1 MGEKYYVEMKNVT
14 KSFGGVH
21 ALKHVDFKIASG
33 KVNVLIGENGA
44 GKSTLMKILAGA
56 YREDEGQILIDGK
69 ETKILNSQDALD
81 KGIVMVYQ
89 ELNLVPG
96 MTVMDNLYLG
106 VEKARG
112 GFLDKKEARLAT
124 QELIDMYNLG
134 ISADDLI
141 EDLNVGKQQM
151 IEIIKAVSKDAK
163 VIVMDEPTSSLS
175 QKECEELF
183 DMIRTLTQDGVGI
196 VYISHRM
203 EEIFRL
209 GDYITVM
216 RDGEFIGEWK
226 VKDIDQSFL
235 VQQMVGR
242 EISQMFPK
250 EEVPIGDTVLRVEN
264 MTKQGMFENV
274 SFELKRGEILGMAGL
289 IGAGR
294 TEVALSLFG
303 RYRIDSGEIYLEGK
317 KVNISNPQSAIRQR
331 IAYVPEDRKGQG
343 LDLNSR
349 IRDNISISNMDRV
362 GRRGIVNAGRENQL
376 VEEMIRVLR
385 IKTPSAMQPAGNL
398 SGGNQQKVVLA
409 KWISRDID
417 VLILDEPT
425 RGVDVGAKEEIH
437 KLIVELARKGI
448 GIIIISSEL
457 PEVLGMSDRILVM
470 HEGRV
475 TGIVDAKEATQESV
489 MERATAVNE

>member
-1 MGEKYYVEMKNVT
+1 MSENYCVEMKDIS

-21 ALKHVDFKIASG
+21 ALKHANFRIASG

-56 YREDEGQILIDGK
+56 YHEDEGQILIDGQPV
-69 ETKILNSQDALD
+69 KIEGSQDALD

-96 MTVMDNLYLG
+96 MTVVDNMYLG
-106 VEKARG
+106 VEKARK
-112 GFLDKKEARLAT
+112 GFLDKTKARLAT

-134 ISADDLI
+134 IHADDLV

-151 IEIIKAVSKDAK
+151 IEIIKAVSKEAK

-183 DMIRTLTQDGVGI
+183 DMINTLTQDGVAI

-203 EEIFRL
+203 EEIFRI

-216 RDGEFIGEWK
+216 RDGEYVGEWK
-226 VKDIDQSFL
+226 IKDIDQSFL

-250 EEVPIGDTVLRVEN
+250 ETVPIGETVLKVDKI
-264 MTKQGMFENV
+264 TKKGMFEDV
-274 SFELKRGEILGMAGL
+274 SFEVKSGEILGMAGL
-289 IGAGR
+289 VGAGR

-303 RYRIDSGEIYLEGK
+303 RYQLDSGDIYLKGE
-317 KVNISNPQSAIRQR
+317 KVSIQNPRSAICHR
-331 IAYVPEDRKGQG
+331 IAYVPEDRKGKG
-343 LDLNSR
+343 LDLNSK

-362 GRRGIVNAGRENQL
+362 GQGGIVNKAKEDEL
-376 VEEMIRVLR
+376 VEDMIQTLH
-385 IKTPSAMQPAGNL
+385 IKTPSAMQLAGNL

-437 KLIVELARKGI
+437 KLVVELARKGI
-448 GIIIISSEL
+448 AIIMISSEL
-457 PEVLGMSDRILVM
+457 PEVLGMADRILVM
-470 HEGRV
+470 REGKV
-475 TGIVDAKEATQESV
+475 TGILDAESATQEAV
-489 MERATAVNE
+489 MERATAIDE

>member
-1 MGEKYYVEMKNVT
+1 MEEKYYVEMRNIT

-21 ALKHVDFKIASG
+21 ALKNVNFRIASG
-33 KVNVLIGENGA
+33 KVNILIGENGA
-44 GKSTLMKILAGA
+44 GKSMLMKILAGA
-56 YREDEGQILIDGK
+56 YQADEGQILIDGK
-69 ETKILNSQDALD
+69 ETEISGSQSALE

-96 MTVMDNLYLG
+96 MTVMDNMYLG
-106 VEKARG
+106 VEKAHN
-112 GFLDKKEARLAT
+112 GFLDKKAARMAA
-124 QELIDMYNLG
+124 QELLDMYNLG
-134 ISADDLI
+134 ISAEDLI

-151 IEIIKAVSKDAK
+151 IEIIKAVSKEAK

-183 DMIRTLTQDGVGI
+183 DMISTLTQDGVGI

-203 EEIFRL
+203 EEIFRI

-216 RDGEFIGEWK
+216 RDGTYIGDWE
-226 VKDIDQSFL
+226 VKNIDQNFL

-250 EEVPIGDTVLRVEN
+250 EIVPIGDTVLKVEN
-264 MTKQGMFENV
+264 ITKHGMFENV

-294 TEVALSLFG
+294 TEVALSIFG
-303 RYRIDSGEIYLEGK
+303 RYKVDSGDIFLNGE
-317 KVNISNPQSAIRQR
+317 KVCISNPRSAIIHR

-349 IRDNISISNMDRV
+349 IKDNISISNMDRV
-362 GRRGIVNAGRENQL
+362 GQGGIVNIGKENEL
-376 VEEMIRVLR
+376 VEEMIKVLR
-385 IKTPSAMQPAGNL
+385 IKTPSAMQLAGNL

-437 KLIVELARKGI
+437 RLIVELARKGI
-448 GIIIISSEL
+448 GIIMISSEL
-457 PEVLGMSDRILVM
+457 PEVLGMSDRILIM
-470 HEGRV
+470 HEGKV
-475 TGIVDAKEATQESV
+475 TGIIDAKGATQEAV
-489 MERATAVNE
+489 MERATAVNV

>member
-1 MGEKYYVEMKNVT
+1 MEEKYYVEMKNIT

-21 ALKHVDFKIASG
+21 ALKDVSFRIASG
-33 KVNVLIGENGA
+33 RVNVLIGENGA

-56 YREDEGQILIDGK
+56 YHEDAGQILIDGR
-69 ETKILNSQDALD
+69 EVTIANAQSALEQ
-81 KGIVMVYQ
+81 GIVMVYQ

-96 MTVMDNLYLG
+96 MTVMDNMYLG

-112 GFLDKKEARLAT
+112 GFLDKKAARLAT
-124 QELIDMYNLG
+124 QELLDMYNLG
-134 ISADDLI
+134 VHADDLI

-151 IEIIKAVSKDAK
+151 IEIIKAVSKEAK

-183 DMIRTLTQDGVGI
+183 DMIKTLTQDGVGI

-203 EEIFRL
+203 EEIFRI

-216 RDGEFIGEWK
+216 RDGEYIGDWK
-226 VKDIDQSFL
+226 VKEIDQNFL

-250 EEVPIGDTVLRVEN
+250 EPVSIGETVLKVDN
-264 MTKQGMFENV
+264 ITKEGVFENV
-274 SFELKRGEILGMAGL
+274 SFDLKRGEILGMAGL

-294 TEVALSLFG
+294 TEVALSIFG
-303 RYRIDSGEIYLEGK
+303 RYKVDSGDIWLNGE
-317 KVNISNPQSAIRQR
+317 KVSISNPRSAITHR

-362 GRRGIVNAGRENQL
+362 GQGGIVNTEKENEL
-376 VEEMIRVLR
+376 VEEMIKVLR
-385 IKTPSAMQPAGNL
+385 IKTPSAMQLAGNL

-437 KLIVELARKGI
+437 KLIIELAKKGI
-448 GIIIISSEL
+448 GIIMISSEL
-457 PEVLGMSDRILVM
+457 PEVMGMSDRILVM
-470 HEGRV
+470 HEGKV
-475 TGIVDAKEATQESV
+475 TGILDAEGVTQEAV
-489 MERATAVNE
+489 MEKATAVNV

>member
-1 MGEKYYVEMKNVT
+1 MEKYYVEMKDIT

-21 ALKHVDFKIASG
+21 ALKNVSFRIVSG
-33 KVNVLIGENGA
+33 RVNVLIGENGA
-44 GKSTLMKILAGA
+44 GKSTLMKILSGA
-56 YREDEGQILIDGK
+56 YHEDEGQIWIDGRK
-69 ETKILNSQDALD
+69 VRIPDSQTALEQ
-81 KGIVMVYQ
+81 GIVMVYQ
-89 ELNLVPG
+89 ESNLVPG
-96 MTVMDNLYLG
+96 MTVMDNMYLG
-106 VEKARG
+106 VEKAHN
-112 GFLDKKEARLAT
+112 GFLDKKAAKLAA
-124 QELIDMYNLG
+124 QELLDMYNLG
-134 ISADDLI
+134 IQADDLV
-141 EDLNVGKQQM
+141 EELNVGKQQM
-151 IEIIKAVSKDAK
+151 IEIIKAVSKEAK

-183 DMIRTLTQDGVGI
+183 DMIKTLTQDGVAI

-203 EEIFRL
+203 EEIFRI

-216 RDGEFIGEWK
+216 RDGEYVGDWK
-226 VKDIDQSFL
+226 VKEIDQNFL
-235 VQQMVGR
+235 VRQMVGR

-250 EEVPIGDTVLRVEN
+250 EPVPIGETVLKVEN
-264 MTKQGMFENV
+264 ITKAGLFKDV

-294 TEVALSLFG
+294 TEVALSIFG
-303 RYRIDSGEIYLEGK
+303 RFQVDSGNIYLRGE
-317 KVNISNPQSAIRQR
+317 KVCISNPRSAIMHR

-362 GRRGIVNAGRENQL
+362 GQGGLVNMGEENKL
-376 VEEMIRVLR
+376 VKEMIEILH
-385 IKTPSAMQPAGNL
+385 IKTPSPMQLAGNL

-448 GIIIISSEL
+448 GIIMISSEL

-470 HEGRV
+470 HEGKV
-475 TGIVDAKEATQESV
+475 TGILDAEGATQEAI
-489 MERATAVNE
+489 MEKAAAVNV

>member
-1 MGEKYYVEMKNVT
+1 MEEKYYVEMKNIT

-21 ALKHVDFKIASG
+21 ALKDVSFRIASG
-33 KVNVLIGENGA
+33 RVNVLIGENGA

-56 YREDEGQILIDGK
+56 YHEDAGQILIDGR
-69 ETKILNSQDALD
+69 EVTIANAQSALEQ
-81 KGIVMVYQ
+81 GIVMVYQ

-96 MTVMDNLYLG
+96 MTVMDNMYLG

-112 GFLDKKEARLAT
+112 GFLDKKAARLAT
-124 QELIDMYNLG
+124 QELLDMYNLG
-134 ISADDLI
+134 VHADDLI

-151 IEIIKAVSKDAK
+151 IEIIKAVSKEAK

-183 DMIRTLTQDGVGI
+183 DMIKTLTQDGVGI

-203 EEIFRL
+203 EEIFRI

-216 RDGEFIGEWK
+216 RDGEYIGDWK
-226 VKDIDQSFL
+226 VKEIDQNFL

-250 EEVPIGDTVLRVEN
+250 EPVSIGETVLKVDN
-264 MTKQGMFENV
+264 ITKEGVFENV
-274 SFELKRGEILGMAGL
+274 SFDLKRGEILGMAGL

-294 TEVALSLFG
+294 TEVALSIFG
-303 RYRIDSGEIYLEGK
+303 RYKVDSGDIWLNGE
-317 KVNISNPQSAIRQR
+317 KVTISNPRSAITHR

-362 GRRGIVNAGRENQL
+362 GQGGIVNTEKENEL
-376 VEEMIRVLR
+376 VEEMIKVLR
-385 IKTPSAMQPAGNL
+385 IKTPSAMQLAGNL

-437 KLIVELARKGI
+437 KLIIELAKKGI
-448 GIIIISSEL
+448 GIIMISSEL
-457 PEVLGMSDRILVM
+457 PEVMGMSDRILVM
-470 HEGRV
+470 HEGKV
-475 TGIVDAKEATQESV
+475 TGILDAEGVTQEAV
-489 MERATAVNE
+489 MEKATAVNV

>member
-1 MGEKYYVEMKNVT
+1 MGENYCVEMKDIS

-21 ALKHVDFKIASG
+21 ALKHANFRIASG

-56 YREDEGQILIDGK
+56 YHEDEGQILIDGQPV
-69 ETKILNSQDALD
+69 KIEGSQDALD

-96 MTVMDNLYLG
+96 MTVVDNMYLG
-106 VEKARG
+106 VEKAKN
-112 GFLDKKEARLAT
+112 GFLDKTKARLAT

-134 ISADDLI
+134 ICADDLV

-151 IEIIKAVSKDAK
+151 IEIIKAVSKEAK

-183 DMIRTLTQDGVGI
+183 DMINTLTQDGVAI

-203 EEIFRL
+203 EEIFRI

-216 RDGEFIGEWK
+216 RDGEYIGEWK
-226 VKDIDQSFL
+226 IKDIDQSFL

-250 EEVPIGDTVLRVEN
+250 ETVPIGETVLKVDKI
-264 MTKQGMFENV
+264 TKKGMFEDV
-274 SFELKRGEILGMAGL
+274 SFEVKRGEILGMAGL
-289 IGAGR
+289 VGAGR

-303 RYRIDSGEIYLEGK
+303 RYQLDSGDIYLKGE
-317 KVNISNPQSAIRQR
+317 KVSIQNPRSAIRHR
-331 IAYVPEDRKGQG
+331 IAYVPEDRKGKG
-343 LDLNSR
+343 LDLHSR

-362 GRRGIVNAGRENQL
+362 GQGGIVNKVKENEL
-376 VEEMIRVLR
+376 VEEMIQTLR
-385 IKTPSAMQPAGNL
+385 IKTPSAMQLAGNL

-437 KLIVELARKGI
+437 KLVVELARKGI
-448 GIIIISSEL
+448 AIIMISSEL
-457 PEVLGMSDRILVM
+457 PEVLGMADRILVM
-470 HEGRV
+470 REGKV
-475 TGIVDAKEATQESV
+475 TGILNAEGATQEAV
-489 MERATAVNE
+489 MERATAVEG

>member
-21 ALKHVDFKIASG
+21 ALKNVNFRIAAG

-56 YREDEGQILIDGK
+56 YREDSGQILIDGK
-69 ETKILNSQDALD
+69 EVQISSSQDALE

-96 MTVMDNLYLG
+96 MTVMDNMYLG
-106 VEKARG
+106 VERSRK
-112 GFLDKKEARLAT
+112 GFLSKKEARLAT
-124 QELIDMYNLG
+124 QELLDMYNMG
-134 ISADDLI
+134 ICAENLI
-141 EDLNVGKQQM
+141 EELNVGKQQM

-163 VIVMDEPTSSLS
+163 VIIMDEPTSSLS

-183 DMIRTLTQDGVGI
+183 DMINTLTQDGVAI

-203 EEIFRL
+203 EEIFRI

-216 RDGEFIGEWK
+216 RDGEYIGDWK
-226 VKDIDQSFL
+226 VKDIDQNFL

-250 EEVPIGDTVLRVEN
+250 EIVPIGDTILKVDN
-264 MTKQGMFENV
+264 ITKEGLFKNV
-274 SFELKRGEILGMAGL
+274 SFELRRGEILGMAGL

-294 TEVALSLFG
+294 TEVALSIFG
-303 RYRIDSGEIYLEGK
+303 RYKLDSGDIYLDGT
-317 KVNISNPQSAIRQR
+317 KVLIENPQRAIAQR
-331 IAYVPEDRKGQG
+331 IAYVPEDRKGKG

-349 IRDNISISNMDRV
+349 IRDNISISNMDRI
-362 GRRGIVNAGRENQL
+362 GQGGIVNTDRENKL
-376 VEEMIRVLR
+376 VEEMIEILR
-385 IKTPSAMQPAGNL
+385 IKTPSPMQLAGNL

-448 GIIIISSEL
+448 GIIMISSEL

-475 TGIVDAKEATQESV
+475 TGILEAKEATQEAV
-489 MERATAVNE
+489 MERATAVNK

>member
-1 MGEKYYVEMKNVT
+1 MAEKYYVEMRNIT

-21 ALKHVDFKIASG
+21 ALKNVNFRIASG
-33 KVNVLIGENGA
+33 KVNILIGENGA

-56 YREDEGQILIDGK
+56 YQEDSGQILIDGK
-69 ETKILNSQDALD
+69 ETKITNSQSALE

-106 VEKARG
+106 VEKAHN
-112 GFLDKKEARLAT
+112 GFLDKKAARLVA
-124 QELIDMYNLG
+124 QELLDMYNLG
-134 ISADDLI
+134 IRADDLI

-151 IEIIKAVSKDAK
+151 IEIIKAVSKEAK

-203 EEIFRL
+203 EEIFRI

-216 RDGEFIGEWK
+216 RDGEYVGDWEMK
-226 VKDIDQSFL
+226 EIDQNFL
-235 VQQMVGR
+235 VRQMVGR
-242 EISQMFPK
+242 EVSQMFPK
-250 EEVPIGDTVLRVEN
+250 EPVPIGDIILRVDN
-264 MTKQGMFENV
+264 ITKQGMFRDV
-274 SFELKRGEILGMAGL
+274 SFELKRGEILGVAGL

-294 TEVALSLFG
+294 TEVALSIFG
-303 RYRIDSGEIYLEGK
+303 RYKVDSGDIYLNGK
-317 KVNISNPQSAIRQR
+317 KVVISDPHSAIVHR
-331 IAYVPEDRKGQG
+331 IAYVPEDRKRQG
-343 LDLNSR
+343 LDLNNR

-362 GRRGIVNAGRENQL
+362 GQGGIVNAVRENAL
-376 VEEMIRVLR
+376 VEEMIKILH
-385 IKTPSAMQPAGNL
+385 IKTPSSMQLAGNL

-409 KWISRDID
+409 KWISRELD

-437 KLIVELARKGI
+437 KLIVELARKGM
-448 GIIIISSEL
+448 GIIMISSEL
-457 PEVLGMSDRILVM
+457 PEILGMSDRILVM

-475 TGIVDAKEATQESV
+475 TGIMDKEEATQENI
-489 MERATAVNE
+489 MEKATAVNE